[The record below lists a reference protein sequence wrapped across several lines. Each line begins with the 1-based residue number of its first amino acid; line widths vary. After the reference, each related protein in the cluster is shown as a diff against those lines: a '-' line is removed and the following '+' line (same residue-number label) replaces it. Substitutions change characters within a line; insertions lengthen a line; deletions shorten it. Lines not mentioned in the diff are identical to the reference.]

1 MSIESWQPESVEE
14 LRQLLESNFQ
24 GPKAKVLPVGGGS
37 SLPPVDCGVHLQTG
51 QLNAVVD
58 YPHRDMTITVEA
70 GIRMAVLAEVLAEH
84 GQRIPIEVPQPS
96 RATLG
101 GAIACN
107 ASGST
112 RYGHGTFRDYVI
124 GISAI
129 DGQGR
134 AFSAGGRVVKNVAGY
149 DLCKLLVGSE
159 GALAVISQVTL
170 RLKPLAASR
179 RLVRADLDSV
189 DVLNAVLETLN
200 TSQTRPV
207 LLDVLNPVASDSG
220 YQVFVGFDGTDAET
234 AWQAEQVLEELKSA
248 QPQSLTVEDEEET
261 DRLWNRLNTFQVAPP
276 ADGFVLRAQVL
287 PSLSAKL
294 LDSLQDLSVQLHGDG
309 TMHVHVEGGPDVLDR
324 IARIRRQLQQADGS
338 LVVLNPAA
346 GWGPEERLGPLP
358 PHWHIVQQI
367 KASLDPAEVLSPGWL
382 DETSRI

>member
-1 MSIESWQPESVEE
+1 MSTSIESWQPESVEE

-37 SLPPVDCGVHLQTG
+37 SLPPVDCGVHLQSG

-70 GIRMAVLAEVLAEH
+70 GIRMSALAEVLAEQ
-84 GQRIPIEVPQPS
+84 GQRIPIDVPQQS

-179 RLVRADLDSV
+179 RLVRADIDSV
-189 DVLNAVLETLN
+189 DVLDAVLEMLN
-200 TSQTRPV
+200 TSKTRPV
-207 LLDVLNPVASDSG
+207 LLDVLNPVASGSC
-220 YQVFVGFDGTDAET
+220 YQVFVGYDGTEAET
-234 AWQAEQVLEELKSA
+234 SWQANQVLEELKA
-248 QPQSLTVEDEEET
+248 AEPQSLVIENEEDT
-261 DRLWNRLNTFQVAPP
+261 DRLWSRLNTFQAAPP
-276 ADGFVLRAQVL
+276 ADGFV
-287 PSLSAKL
+287 
-294 LDSLQDLSVQLHGDG
+294 
-309 TMHVHVEGGPDVLDR
+309 
-324 IARIRRQLQQADGS
+324 
-338 LVVLNPAA
+338 
-346 GWGPEERLGPLP
+346 
-358 PHWHIVQQI
+358 
-367 KASLDPAEVLSPGWL
+367 
-382 DETSRI
+382 